1 MEPAP
6 TRRRPLLKALAG
18 GAVAI
23 GAVGAAA
30 KLGGSSDRSG
40 FDGLPTLQLSAD
52 SGSDVRSLQVLLGD
66 QLLPPLSPRR
76 WRSAHLPT
84 STHSMVAF
92 TWQASAGDPHI
103 HIRSRVAGAWLPWRP
118 VHLLHDLPDDDSDEG
133 TGVVGTELV
142 WIGASDGIQVE
153 VAGARPS
160 DLTLVLL
167 YPSRRAS
174 DVALTP
180 RRGGRAR
187 TSRTSR
193 SGTDPAVPKPAL
205 LTRSDWGADERLR
218 DGTPRYNTT
227 IQQVHV
233 HHTVNSNDY
242 AESDVP
248 AMIRGMYAYH
258 TASLG
263 WSDIGY
269 NFLVDRFG
277 RLWVGRAGGAA
288 RPVRG
293 AHTLGFNATSTGV
306 SAIGNFEL
314 VTPTTAM
321 LNAIVRLASWKLDLY
336 GRTPTAEAEVRSE
349 GSDKYRANVVVDLP
363 VIDGHRD
370 TNDTACPGQHLY
382 DSLPLIRRRAK
393 ERIDSFHAG
402 VQPAVSVTG
411 PGTVTGTPSLGQSLS
426 AEAGEFTPADA
437 TATYTWLRDATE
449 IVGATAATYQAV
461 PEDVGTQL
469 TVRVDLV
476 REGYASATELLT
488 VVGLVTARA
497 SVVLRTVP
505 RPGRVAVHVEV
516 TAPPGVTAMPTGQ
529 VTLRIRDRTKT
540 VELVDGRAATRFR
553 KVRPGEHDLSADYAG
568 STSFTAATATQTVVI
583 P

>member
-1 MEPAP
+1 MEPQP

-52 SGSDVRSLQVLLGD
+52 SGSDVRSLEVVLGD
-66 QLLPPLSPRR
+66 ELLPWLSPRR

-92 TWQASAGDPHI
+92 TWQARAGDPHL

-118 VHLLHDLPDDDSDEG
+118 VHVLHDLPDADSHEG

-153 VAGARPS
+153 VRGDRPE

-167 YPSRRAS
+167 YPARRAS

-180 RRGGRAR
+180 RRRKVAR
-187 TSRTSR
+187 TNRTSR
-193 SGTDPAVPKPAL
+193 SGTEPAVPQPAL

-218 DGTPRYNTT
+218 DGSPRYNTT

-258 TASLG
+258 TSSLG

-277 RLWVGRAGGAA
+277 RIWVGRAGGAT

-321 LNAIVRLASWKLDLY
+321 LNAIVRLAAWKLDLY

-349 GSDKYRANVVVDLP
+349 GSDKFRANVVVDLP

-382 DSLPLIRRRAK
+382 DALPVIRRRAK
-393 ERIDSFHAG
+393 ERIDRFHEPA
-402 VQPAVSVTG
+402 QPAVSVTR
-411 PGTVTGTPSLGQSLS
+411 PGTVTGTPSLGQSLT
-426 AEAGEFTPADA
+426 AEPGEFAPADA
-437 TATYTWLRDATE
+437 TATYTWLRDGTE
-449 IVGATAATYQAV
+449 IVGATTATYQTV

-469 TVRVDLV
+469 TVRVDLAK
-476 REGYASATELLT
+476 EGYASATELLT
-488 VVGLVTARA
+488 VLGLVTAPS
-497 SVVLRTVP
+497 SVTLRTVP
-505 RPGRVAVHVEV
+505 RPGRVAVHVEIS
-516 TAPPGVTAMPTGQ
+516 APPGVTATPTGQ
-529 VTLRIRDRTKT
+529 VTLRIRTRTRT
-540 VELVDGRAATRFR
+540 VDLVDGRATARFR
-553 KVRPGEHDLSADYAG
+553 QLRRGEHALSADYAG
-568 STSFTAATATQTVVI
+568 STSFSPATVTHTVVI
-583 P
+583 T